1 MVIFSESAQ
10 GYRKNEK
17 LVHYPLRL
25 TYFVKENCHLR
36 GKARLQD
43 DKRMTVNILHLK
55 QKEKE
60 LGKNN
65 NYESTTVSNKMILV
79 TAIFSGMLTANSLY
93 FALLR
98 LALSFDFSRHIIN
111 ESEIKVSCLSKF
123 TCKFSRPFLTKS
135 LRRLLFLFCVLIGYF
150 IV

>member
-17 LVHYPLRL
+17 LAHYPLRL

-60 LGKNN
+60 LGENN
-65 NYESTTVSNKMILV
+65 NYESTTVSNKM
-79 TAIFSGMLTANSLY
+79 
-93 FALLR
+93 
-98 LALSFDFSRHIIN
+98 
-111 ESEIKVSCLSKF
+111 
-123 TCKFSRPFLTKS
+123 
-135 LRRLLFLFCVLIGYF
+135 
-150 IV
+150 